1 MKNFLLALVF
11 LSAPVFSQSKSEWF
25 VKANTNIVYDL
36 VFNTGVHQGLG
47 GHIGLRPWL
56 DSGKKIQPSFLIG
69 LESMPGSWFS
79 SVPAHFWYHYN
90 FRFTALLEREV
101 WQVEHKSL
109 LLGLGASVFAG
120 DLITGKGS
128 VTFPDGNITRSN
140 TQDFEGAFSLQLSL
154 RYQNLVFS
162 DRLSFGH
169 AIDYVIARDFLI
181 QSLSVYWKL
190 TK

>member
-1 MKNFLLALVF
+1 MKNFILALVF
-11 LSAPVFSQSKSEWF
+11 LSAPAFSQSNSEWF
-25 VKANTNIVYDL
+25 VKTNTNIVYDL
-36 VFNTGVHQGLG
+36 VFNTGVHPGLG
-47 GHIGLRPWL
+47 THIGLRPWL
-56 DSGKKIQPSFLIG
+56 DSGKKIKPSFSVGI
-69 LESMPGSWFS
+69 ESMPGSWFS

-128 VTFPDGNITRSN
+128 ITFPDGNSISSN
-140 TQDFEGAFSLQLSL
+140 SQAFDGAFSLQLSL
-154 RYQNLVFS
+154 RYQNLRFS

-169 AIDYVIARDFLI
+169 TIDYVLMRDFLL

-190 TK
+190 NK